1 MNTEERI
8 GRVDAENAIDKEDGY
23 LPLQRLSIDFNQ
35 WLNIMFLG
43 KVSNRFIVLIRRVPF
58 QSGEV
63 YY

>member
-1 MNTEERI
+1 M
-8 GRVDAENAIDKEDGY
+8 DAENAIGKEDGC